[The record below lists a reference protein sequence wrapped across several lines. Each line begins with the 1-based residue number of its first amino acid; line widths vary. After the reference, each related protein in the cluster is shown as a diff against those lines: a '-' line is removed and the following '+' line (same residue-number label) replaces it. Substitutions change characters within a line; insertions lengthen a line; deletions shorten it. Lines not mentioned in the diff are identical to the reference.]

1 VNQGTVNVILGSGG
15 AIGTP
20 LALQLVAEGERVHA
34 VSRGGKAP
42 AGTQPVRADLTDAGQ
57 TEAAVPEGA
66 TVFLL
71 VGLPYDARV
80 WKVQWPRI
88 IRNAAAAC
96 RSKGARLIFLDNVY
110 MYGAVDGPMTED
122 TPIRPSSEKG
132 RIRADVAGY
141 LLAEMQSGRVTAS
154 IARAADFY
162 GPHATASSIPYVLAL
177 EPLMRGRRPRWLID
191 ARKLH
196 SYSYTMDCAKAL
208 RLLARAQ
215 DSFGQVWHLPT
226 MHPPITGDEFI
237 RIAAKT
243 LGTPAGYSILSR
255 PMLALAGLFNRQ
267 ILELSRMTYQNDRDY
282 LFDSTKF
289 EKRFGFQPT
298 SYQAG
303 IEETLRFASHGAA
316 PSAKEAA
323 RSG

>member
-1 VNQGTVNVILGSGG
+1 MDQHPVNVILGSGG

-20 LALQLVAEGERVHA
+20 LALQLLADRERVQA
-34 VSRGGKAP
+34 VSRTGKAP
-42 AGTQPVRADLTDAGQ
+42 TGARSVRADLTDAGQ
-57 TEAAVPEGA
+57 TEAAIPEGA

-110 MYGAVDGPMTED
+110 LYGAVDGPMTEE

-132 RIRADVAGY
+132 RIRAEVAGY
-141 LLAEMQSGRVTAS
+141 LLGEMDSGRVTAS

-162 GPHATASSIPYVLAL
+162 GPYATASSVPYVLAL
-177 EPLMRGRRPRWLID
+177 EPLLKGRRPRWLID

-196 SYSYTMDCAKAL
+196 SYSYTLDCAKAL
-208 RLLARAQ
+208 CLLARAP

-243 LGTPAGYSILSR
+243 LGKPAGYSILTR
-255 PMLALAGLFNRQ
+255 PMLVLAGLFNRQ

-289 EKRFGFQPT
+289 QRRFGFQPT
-298 SYQAG
+298 PYTVG
-303 IEETLRFASHGAA
+303 IEETLRFAA
-316 PSAKEAA
+316 PSAG
-323 RSG
+323 RSA